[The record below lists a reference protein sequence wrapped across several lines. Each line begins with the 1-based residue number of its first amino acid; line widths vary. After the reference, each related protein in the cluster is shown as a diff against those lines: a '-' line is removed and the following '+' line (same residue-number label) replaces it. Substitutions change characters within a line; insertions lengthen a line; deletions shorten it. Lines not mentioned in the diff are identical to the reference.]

1 MEKES
6 RPLTAVHT
14 VMGLLQ
20 HTRLPQGLKNSP
32 GTLQRIVDSIM
43 GSRKGKDVLAY
54 SDETNIGI
62 ETDEEH
68 LKTWITYYAYCG
80 EVI

>member
-1 MEKES
+1 
-6 RPLTAVHT
+6 
-14 VMGLLQ
+14 
-20 HTRLPQGLKNSP
+20 
-32 GTLQRIVDSIM
+32 M